1 MNVCKLGI
9 LWVVLCFILMTMCF
23 FFTFYMALW
32 FLFSWTKFE
41 ISGLKIKLFSKCP
54 RPSMAFKIRT
64 ALVRTKVTL
73 PLKTLILWTLSSLTL
88 DDPCSGWL
96 RWQLRPQHSRG
107 SGPEPP
113 FEKQPL
119 RVPASNDRS
128 IIVRNIVGKRMEAH
142 RKHVHKVMKCS

>member
-1 MNVCKLGI
+1 
-9 LWVVLCFILMTMCF
+9 
-23 FFTFYMALW
+23 MALW

-41 ISGLKIKLFSKCP
+41 ISGLKFKLFSKCP

-64 ALVRTKVTL
+64 ALVRTKVTQ
-73 PLKTLILWTLSSLTL
+73 PLKTLIFLTFPSLTL

-119 RVPASNDRS
+119 WVPASNDRS
-128 IIVRNIVGKRMEAH
+128 IIVRNIVRKRMEAH
-142 RKHVHKVMKCS
+142 RKHVHKVMKCSNEASLGFILHKCLAPMFSWGF